1 VAKLTIGRHRYS
13 SIRHTH
19 ISEEIKKAISTKQ
32 TEISSAIGATD
43 KQLVEIGKRLE
54 ELHVA
59 GDSQEDAERTQR
71 RADALRQ
78 IEEERNAISTSRK
91 LLDELL
97 AKAQEEAIVKA
108 AAKNVT
114 QRMTFGSNNSGI
126 QIGISNGPIS
136 GISFGG
142 KRA

>member
-1 VAKLTIGRHRYS
+1 LPHRYS

-19 ISEEIKKAISTKQ
+19 ISEEIKKTISTKQ

-43 KQLVEIGKRLE
+43 KQLAEIGKRLE
-54 ELHVA
+54 ELNVA
-59 GDSQEDAERTQR
+59 GDIQEEAESTEC

-78 IEEERNAISTSRK
+78 IEEERKAISTSRK

-97 AKAQEEAIVKA
+97 SKAQEEAIVKA
-108 AAKNVT
+108 ATKNLI
-114 QRMTFGSNNSGI
+114 QRVTFGSNNSGI

-142 KRA
+142 KRV

>member
-1 VAKLTIGRHRYS
+1 MQ
-13 SIRHTH
+13 
-19 ISEEIKKAISTKQ
+19 EEAEST
-32 TEISSAIGATD
+32 EC
-43 KQLVEIGKRLE
+43 
-54 ELHVA
+54 
-59 GDSQEDAERTQR
+59 

-78 IEEERNAISTSRK
+78 IEEERKAISTSRK

-97 AKAQEEAIVKA
+97 SKAQEEAIVKA
-108 AAKNVT
+108 ATKNLT
-114 QRMTFGSNNSGI
+114 QRVTFGSNNSGI